1 MELQYTKQ
9 AKQEFL
15 RIVEIYGEFSGP
27 ISANKF
33 IDKINNINRMLIKHP
48 YIGHP
53 EEFLANRK
61 HPYRS
66 KSITKYYRMIYYQEG
81 ETIWVV
87 DFWDSRQ
94 DPAKLSKRIM

>member
-15 RIVEIYGEFSGP
+15 RIVEIYG
-27 ISANKF
+27 
-33 IDKINNINRMLIKHP
+33 
-48 YIGHP
+48 
-53 EEFLANRK
+53 EFLANRK